1 MKILGID
8 PGIGRMGYGIT
19 EKNRGK
25 ETFVAAGLLET
36 PAGLPHADRLLM
48 LAHELENIIGRHKPD
63 VAAIESI
70 FFAKNAK
77 TALEVAQAR
86 GVAIFLCKKAGLAIE
101 EYTPLQ
107 VKIALTGYGRAE
119 KTQVAAMAKKLLAI
133 PADLTQDDTLDA
145 LALCITSAAFRL
157 P

>member
-1 MKILGID
+1 M
-8 PGIGRMGYGIT
+8 
-19 EKNRGK
+19 
-25 ETFVAAGLLET
+25 
-36 PAGLPHADRLLM
+36 
-48 LAHELENIIGRHKPD
+48 
-63 VAAIESI
+63 
-70 FFAKNAK
+70 
-77 TALEVAQAR
+77 AQAR
-86 GVAIFLCKKAGLAIE
+86 GVAIFLCRKAGLAIE

-119 KTQVAAMAKKLLAI
+119 KMQVAAMAKKLLAI